1 MSCPKILVVDDDAFI
16 RRPLEFILREEGFD
30 PRIAM
35 DGDEGLAKISED
47 PPDLIILDLMMPGRD
62 GFDVC
67 RTVKSNP
74 KHADIPIILLSA
86 RGSEQDRDRGL
97 SLGAADFM
105 TKPYSRSELLGKIR
119 ELLQTSSD
127 EGEEYGAERR
137 EPTG

>member
-30 PRIAM
+30 PRTAV

-74 KHADIPIILLSA
+74 EHADIPIILLSA
-86 RGSEQDRDRGL
+86 RGREQDRDRGL

-105 TKPYSRSELLGKIR
+105 TKPYSPSELLRKIR
-119 ELLQTSSD
+119 ELLQTS
-127 EGEEYGAERR
+127 
-137 EPTG
+137 